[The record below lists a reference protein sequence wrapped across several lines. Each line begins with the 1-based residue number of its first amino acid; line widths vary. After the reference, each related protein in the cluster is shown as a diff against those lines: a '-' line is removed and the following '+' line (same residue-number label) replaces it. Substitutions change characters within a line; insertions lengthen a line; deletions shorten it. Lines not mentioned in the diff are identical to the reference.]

1 MLRRRRAPET
11 DRRRRRARFR
21 GSATNASEPPHEG
34 TCRATRLVWS
44 RDAGHSSGTYI
55 PFLGPVAPPCRTS
68 PSDYLIQRVNRT
80 LNGLLSAAQ
89 PRIRRVDL
97 CAEILEEERP

>member
-1 MLRRRRAPET
+1 MRVRAALHGWSGRVTPVT
-11 DRRRRRARFR
+11 FR
-21 GSATNASEPPHEG
+21 EP
-34 TCRATRLVWS
+34 
-44 RDAGHSSGTYI
+44 YI
-55 PFLGPVAPPCRTS
+55 PFLGPVAPPCRRS